1 MLHAAARRAAMFG
14 RRGGK
19 DGGIRLPPGG
29 HVTLEIS
36 QDGMR
41 VVQQEQVQ
49 THTQTYTDPL
59 GGPPLEVSSHLMPDA
74 MALYLL
80 STSLIECA
88 RALESHEA
96 VVQRAMDTNKQVAAA
111 SDRSAWWSKGVI
123 IACGVLAAISFGN
136 FGFSLWDLWRGH

>member
-1 MLHAAARRAAMFG
+1 MA
-14 RRGGK
+14 
-19 DGGIRLPPGG
+19 GIRIPPGG
-29 HVTLEIS
+29 HVTLEITPETMQVI
-36 QDGMR
+36 QD
-41 VVQQEQVQ
+41 
-49 THTQTYTDPL
+49 PI
-59 GGPPLEVSSHLMPDA
+59 GGPPIEVSHHVMPDA

-96 VVQRAMDTNKQVAAA
+96 VVQRAMDANKQLVAA
-111 SDRSAWWSKGVI
+111 SDRSAWWSRGVI